1 MSVTAHRTPGDD
13 VAPTVAFD
21 VVHAV
26 PGRVRCRVDRLR
38 SDSAYARRLTAL
50 GRREGALSVSPA
62 AASLVLR
69 HPPEAS
75 LAEARARV
83 DELLELAD
91 HEPVDP
97 PPAAP
102 RSALQGR
109 WPRLVLP
116 AVMAAIAGLGGIA
129 GMAVPTPVG
138 AIAILA
144 ASLPIARRATHALR
158 VERRLNIDVLDM
170 TAITLTTLRGS
181 LMAPA
186 FMISLVE
193 IGEAIRERTARASRR
208 ELLDLLD
215 SIAQVVWVER
225 HGERRQVPT
234 DEIRRGEVVV
244 LYPGD
249 RIPVDGRIVAGRG
262 LIDEH
267 QLTGEAMP
275 ALRAE
280 GEVVYASTLVREGH
294 LHIGVEQIGAE
305 TRAGRIV
312 ALMREAPVHDT
323 RIEDYAAKLAD
334 RIVLPA
340 LLLAGGV
347 LLATRSPNR
356 AAAILITDF
365 ATGIRV
371 SVPTT
376 VLAAMTRAAQR
387 GVLIRSGH
395 ALEQLASVDAVVF
408 DKTGT
413 VTRGEPTITGVQTA
427 HEGVDPLEVLALALT
442 AEQRLNHP
450 VAEAV
455 VRYAHQHK
463 VKPDR
468 RSGWHYDIGLG
479 VRATIDGRTVLV
491 GSDRLMN
498 REGIDTQVLDARRG
512 ADAESLIYVAREG
525 ELLGGMAYADP
536 VRVESH
542 DVLRALRDAHGMET
556 HLLTGDRPQ
565 TAAAVAEQLGIPSAN
580 VHARLFP
587 EEKAAVVREL
597 RDRGRCVAFV
607 GDGINDLPALAY
619 ADVSVS
625 FGGATDVARETADV
639 VLMNDDLRGL
649 PIAFGI
655 ARQAL
660 RLIHQ
665 NIGIVAG
672 VNVSA
677 MSVATTVG
685 LGPVAA
691 AVIHNG
697 STVVA
702 ALNGLRPLLDGEPQR
717 NPTRPTALKIPPRA
731 ADEKEVTD
739 G

>member
-1 MSVTAHRTPGDD
+1 
-13 VAPTVAFD
+13 
-21 VVHAV
+21 
-26 PGRVRCRVDRLR
+26 
-38 SDSAYARRLTAL
+38 
-50 GRREGALSVSPA
+50 
-62 AASLVLR
+62 
-69 HPPEAS
+69 
-75 LAEARARV
+75 
-83 DELLELAD
+83 
-91 HEPVDP
+91 
-97 PPAAP
+97 
-102 RSALQGR
+102 
-109 WPRLVLP
+109 
-116 AVMAAIAGLGGIA
+116 
-129 GMAVPTPVG
+129 
-138 AIAILA
+138 
-144 ASLPIARRATHALR
+144 
-158 VERRLNIDVLDM
+158 
-170 TAITLTTLRGS
+170 
-181 LMAPA
+181 
-186 FMISLVE
+186 
-193 IGEAIRERTARASRR
+193 
-208 ELLDLLD
+208 
-215 SIAQVVWVER
+215 
-225 HGERRQVPT
+225 
-234 DEIRRGEVVV
+234 
-244 LYPGD
+244 
-249 RIPVDGRIVAGRG
+249 
-262 LIDEH
+262 
-267 QLTGEAMP
+267 
-275 ALRAE
+275 
-280 GEVVYASTLVREGH
+280 
-294 LHIGVEQIGAE
+294 
-305 TRAGRIV
+305 
-312 ALMREAPVHDT
+312 
-323 RIEDYAAKLAD
+323 
-334 RIVLPA
+334 
-340 LLLAGGV
+340 
-347 LLATRSPNR
+347 
-356 AAAILITDF
+356 
-365 ATGIRV
+365 
-371 SVPTT
+371 
-376 VLAAMTRAAQR
+376 MTRAAQR

-395 ALEQLASVDAVVF
+395 ALEQLAAVDAVVF

-413 VTRGEPTITGVQTA
+413 VTRGEPSITGVQTA
-427 HEGVDPLEVLALALT
+427 REGVDPLEVLALALT

-455 VRYAHQHK
+455 VRYARQHK
-463 VKPDR
+463 VKPGR

-479 VRATIDGRTVLV
+479 VRAKIDGRTVLV
-491 GSDRLMN
+491 GSDRLMD
-498 REGIDTQVLDARRG
+498 REGVDTQALGARSG
-512 ADAESLIYVAREG
+512 ADAESLIYVACEG

-536 VRVESH
+536 MRGESH

-587 EEKAAVVREL
+587 EQKAAVVRAL

-639 VLMNDDLRGL
+639 VLMDDDLRGL

-717 NPTRPTALKIPPRA
+717 NPARPTGLKIPPRA
-731 ADEKEVTD
+731 ADEEGVTD